1 MVRSWPWG
9 SRIRLKKTLLGSGS
23 KSKVMSLRALDLGFQ
38 LYFDA
43 PNDLQGC
50 PMTYGAKLAVELQCC
65 LMANGP
71 KLAVK
76 VGVPKLAKNSAF
88 FQKFFEVLTFFYN
101 LTKQRNIF
109 SGTTI
114 KFRTMEPNNM
124 TICFQ
129 VFLETFSERI
139 RLRII

>member
-1 MVRSWPWG
+1 MRLPTRKWSEIG
-9 SRIRLKKTLLGSGS
+9 RGAAEYELKKTLLGSWS
-23 KSKVMSLRALDLGFQ
+23 KSKVMSLRALDLGSQ

-50 PMTYGAKLAVELQCC
+50 PMTYGPTLAVELQCC

-88 FQKFFEVLTFFYN
+88 F
-101 LTKQRNIF
+101 
-109 SGTTI
+109 
-114 KFRTMEPNNM
+114 
-124 TICFQ
+124 
-129 VFLETFSERI
+129 
-139 RLRII
+139 